1 MSNSILFP
9 IKFLPQF
16 EDVFNSIAEGFVN
29 LSLPN
34 QQLTI
39 GLTAKKGL
47 SLDDKFI
54 YIHDHISGYFC
65 WLSFNFI
72 EEGLRDEED
81 IEYSYMGSVSARGEL
96 NLKFSVLILY
106 VISLTLN
113 PRVIY
118 DDSYLVQSKE
128 PYSFHELKP
137 FVEAYIKEIYPVI

>member
-9 IKFLPQF
+9 IKTLPRF

-54 YIHDHISGYFC
+54 YI
-65 WLSFNFI
+65 
-72 EEGLRDEED
+72 
-81 IEYSYMGSVSARGEL
+81 
-96 NLKFSVLILY
+96 
-106 VISLTLN
+106 
-113 PRVIY
+113 
-118 DDSYLVQSKE
+118 
-128 PYSFHELKP
+128 
-137 FVEAYIKEIYPVI
+137 